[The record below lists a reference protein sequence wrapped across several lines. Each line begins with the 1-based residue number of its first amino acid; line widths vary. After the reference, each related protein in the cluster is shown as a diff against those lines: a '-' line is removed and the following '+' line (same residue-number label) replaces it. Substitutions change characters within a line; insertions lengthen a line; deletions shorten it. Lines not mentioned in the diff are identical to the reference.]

1 MFWINI
7 KSNFLF
13 AILVQCSFSPYLS
26 LSHSVCSL
34 SLLCCRPRSLYLSIF
49 TLSSLFLSFCILHI
63 YSAVHSVGRIC
74 VFFHVILFK
83 WSSCFFGLA
92 WLCLNRR
99 FPPFSWIPPVFFFCF
114 LALALYFWFS
124 PLPRVCVCVLLCS
137 NWNVSG
143 TRRATLWI
151 FSCIYAVWKISSCV
165 RCAVCVCAIIIYQQP
180 AWKQARILR
189 LSNICKCAHTHS
201 RH

>member
-1 MFWINI
+1 MFVFSI
-7 KSNFLF
+7 SVSVPLCLF
-13 AILVQCSFSPYLS
+13 S
-26 LSHSVCSL
+26 
-34 SLLCCRPRSLYLSIF
+34 F
-49 TLSSLFLSFCILHI
+49 TLVLSPPLVISIYLHPLFTLPLFLHFAYLFCSTFSWSHLRLFSCYFIQMEF
-63 YSAVHSVGRIC
+63 
-74 VFFHVILFK
+74 VFFWL
-83 WSSCFFGLA
+83 GLT
-92 WLCLNRR
+92 LLKPTIPSIQLN
-99 FPPFSWIPPVFFFCF
+99 SAGFFFCF